1 MRKQKDP
8 ILLLFVL
15 LVFLPGCIDFPG
27 DDPAGDDREI
37 LIDSWRCSE
46 SDTYLKSAMAVYW
59 VHIYEHPD
67 DTTRIL
73 IYNFFDLDEDIAAE
87 AVVSGKNINLPE
99 QILEGG
105 FTFNG
110 TGRVSREAD
119 RIDWTYYLD
128 DGSGEEV
135 EITAV
140 YTRN

>member
-1 MRKQKDP
+1 MKKLKGY
-8 ILLLFVL
+8 II
-15 LVFLPGCIDFPG
+15 VFLSGLIVLSSCIDFLG
-27 DDPAGDDREI
+27 DDPTGDDREI
-37 LIDSWRCSE
+37 LIDSWKCSE

-99 QILEGG
+99 QTLEGG

-110 TGRVSREAD
+110 TGRVSGDAD
-119 RIDWTYYLD
+119 KIDWTYYLD
-128 DGSGEEV
+128 DGSGVEV